1 MHGGRGY
8 FSEQNVVVTLKLLIK
23 VSEKIVSQK
32 LEKIV
37 SENKKKIIYS
47 TKKNT
52 NFYLYILQNS
62 NASLKMQNYKSAELL
77 EKKKV

>member
-23 VSEKIVSQK
+23 VSEKIVS
-32 LEKIV
+32 
-37 SENKKKIIYS
+37 ENKKKIIYS

-52 NFYLYILQNS
+52 NFYLYILQKS
-62 NASLKMQNYKSAELL
+62 FKRISKNAKL
-77 EKKKV
+77 